1 LIDAL
6 AVDTWRRTRMLGRK
20 LTPGEVAILETFVIP
35 RYLSHFGEV
44 VLDMML
50 TGDFARVAHLGCRT
64 GYPDRQLV
72 EMVDTCS
79 VVGVDSSL
87 AAVELA
93 RNKAA
98 TLNEVGVEYIVATG
112 FPTALESGTFSH
124 AMALHPTPISE
135 ERQMLFEEMERVLYA
150 GGQALVAVPLRGSFQ
165 ELGDLLR
172 EYALKYDDSDLGK
185 AMDQA
190 ALDLPTIE
198 TLTEELEVVGF
209 SDVDFELRQVTL
221 SFDSGRAFVDD
232 PVTRL
237 MVLPELQEI
246 IGDLDVAATTQYVAD
261 AIDKYWAKR
270 TLDVMVKIGAVSAR
284 KA

>member
-1 LIDAL
+1 
-6 AVDTWRRTRMLGRK
+6 MLGRK

-35 RYLSHFGEV
+35 RYLTHFGEV

-79 VVGVDSSL
+79 IVGVDSSL

-98 TLNEVGVEYIVATG
+98 TLNEVNIEYVVATK
-112 FPTALESGTFSH
+112 FPTVLESGAFSH
-124 AMALHPTPISE
+124 AMSLHPTATPE
-135 ERQMLFEEMERVLYA
+135 ERRLLFGEMGRLLYR
-150 GGQALVAVPLRGSFQ
+150 GGQALVALPLRGSFQ

-172 EYALKYDDSDLGK
+172 EFALKHDHGDLGK
-185 AMDQA
+185 AAEQA
-190 ALDLPTIE
+190 VRDMPTIE
-198 TLTEELEVVGF
+198 TLTEELEAAGLT
-209 SDVDFELRQVTL
+209 DVDFELRQLTL

-237 MVLPELQEI
+237 IVLPELQAMM
-246 IGDLDVAATTQYVAD
+246 GGADLHASTQYIAD
-261 AIDKYWAKR
+261 AVDKYWAKR
-270 TLDVMVKIGAVSAR
+270 TLDVVVKIGAASAR
-284 KA
+284 KS